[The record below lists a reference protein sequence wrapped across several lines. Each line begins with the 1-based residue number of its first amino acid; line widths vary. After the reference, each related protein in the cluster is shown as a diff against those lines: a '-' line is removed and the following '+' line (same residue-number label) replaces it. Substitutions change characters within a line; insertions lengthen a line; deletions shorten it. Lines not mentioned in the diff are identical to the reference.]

1 MKIIEKLK
9 SIHKYNTI
17 SYISIFILLI
27 TGIIPSIILSEWGW
41 FSRSGALLV
50 IFGIFTVW
58 LDYESDINKSLDN
71 IFSGFKNY
79 LRDSEQKLTNKE
91 INFIEKEINSKF
103 KEVSN
108 ATKKRSKNIEFFIV
122 AIGTLIWGY
131 GDLVNKIDFNSSSL
145 IEQVKQIEHNKTLER
160 NSLP

>member
-9 SIHKYNTI
+9 SIHRYNTI
-17 SYISIFILLI
+17 TYISIFILLV
-27 TGIIPSIILSEWGW
+27 TGVIPSLILSEWGW

-50 IFGIFTVW
+50 IFGIFIVW
-58 LDYESDINKSLDN
+58 LDYESAINEDLN
-71 IFSGFKNY
+71 TIFSGFKDY
-79 LRDSEQKLTNKE
+79 LKNSDDNLKDKETDSIEQ
-91 INFIEKEINSKF
+91 IIQDKF
-103 KEVSN
+103 NELSYL
-108 ATKKRSKNIEFFIV
+108 TKKRFQNIEFFIV

-131 GDLVNKIDFNSSSL
+131 GDLVNKINFDSSSS